1 MRHLS
6 GWVLGFVFAG
16 LAAIVGTYWTAP
28 RGNTVQVRFD
38 AVIVLGYPAE
48 PDGTPSPEQRE
59 RVVEAVKEVQRGRAE
74 HLIVT
79 GGAAHNQW
87 VEAEVE
93 ARLAEQ
99 MGIAAE
105 DVVVESRSTNTIE
118 NARYAWELMRARG
131 WTSAEVVSSG
141 SHLPRA
147 GVIFAG
153 YEAAGLKW
161 RAHAAPWPN
170 EYSWD
175 RIAGLYGGEMAKVVR
190 VRWFGFGK
198 RWWLP
203 G

>member
-1 MRHLS
+1 MRRVLR
-6 GWVLGFVFAG
+6 WVLGAVFAG
-16 LAAIVGTYWTAP
+16 VMAVLVTYWTAP
-28 RGNTVQVRFD
+28 RGNTSQQRFD
-38 AVIVLGYPAE
+38 AVIMLGNPANM
-48 PDGTPSPEQRE
+48 DGTPSPEQRE
-59 RVVEAVKEVQRGRAE
+59 RVLAAVREFKLGRAG

-79 GGAAHNQW
+79 GGAAHNRF

-93 ARLAEQ
+93 ARLAES
-99 MGIAAE
+99 MGVPAE
-105 DVVVESRSTNTIE
+105 DVVLEGRSTNTIE
-118 NARYAWELMRARG
+118 NARYSWELMQARG

-153 YEAAGLKW
+153 YEGRGLKW
-161 RAHAAPWPN
+161 RSHAAPWPA
-170 EYSWD
+170 EYSWGKV
-175 RIAGLYGGEMAKVVR
+175 AGLYMGEMPKVVR